1 MDNLNKYRH
10 VCIQYLLS
18 RVKYFNEPADNV
30 LDASYRLLK
39 GLPKKPVDDDEYNG
53 LLGHKPVVEQR
64 TELLTL
70 LKGELEQHNKII
82 AQDLHLDSIV
92 RYINK
97 LSKRTSKVP
106 YVDLFKIDNIELP
119 VKNTEPSKDLSNFK
133 TNQEGIDLMHQYE
146 GYRECTYK
154 DPGSA
159 SGLPITGGWG
169 STRLNGKKLQLGQ
182 CYSKEIWVAQ
192 FKLDL
197 SVFEDA
203 VKRHVKVPL
212 TVNQFSALVSFCYN
226 CGEAAFMN
234 STGLKR
240 LNEGNYRGCWVAL
253 SWFKKGANGQSLPGL
268 VKRRK
273 AEAKLAGFDI

>member
-1 MDNLNKYRH
+1 MNNLNKYRH

-18 RVKYFNEPADNV
+18 RVKYFNEPADEL
-30 LDASYRLLK
+30 LDASYRRLT
-39 GLPKKPVDDDEYNG
+39 GLPKRPVDDDQFNG
-53 LLGHKPVVEQR
+53 LLGHKPVIEQR
-64 TELLTL
+64 TEILNLMKEGL
-70 LKGELEQHNKII
+70 RNRKEVLE
-82 AQDLHLDSIV
+82 QDLHLDNIV

-97 LSKRTSKVP
+97 LKKRTSKVP
-106 YVDLFKIDNIELP
+106 YVDLFRIDNVVVEEE
-119 VKNTEPSKDLSNFK
+119 KKGPSKDISSFK
-133 TNQEGIDLMHQYE
+133 TNQAAIDLMHKYE

-159 SGLPITGGWG
+159 SGLPITGGYG

-182 CYSKEIWVAQ
+182 CYSKEIWTNQ
-192 FKLDL
+192 FKQDL
-197 SVFEDA
+197 VVFEDA

-212 TVNQFSALVSFCYN
+212 TLDQFSALVSFCYN
-226 CGEAAFMN
+226 CGEAALMT

-253 SWFKKGANGQSLPGL
+253 SWFKKGANGQTLPGL
-268 VKRRK
+268 VKRRQ